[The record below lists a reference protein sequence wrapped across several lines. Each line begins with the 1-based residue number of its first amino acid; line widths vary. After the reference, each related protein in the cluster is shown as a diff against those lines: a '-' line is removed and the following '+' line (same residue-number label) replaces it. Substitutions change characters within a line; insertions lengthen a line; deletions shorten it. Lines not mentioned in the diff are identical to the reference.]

1 MAYSHQFHS
10 SSSSGSGENE
20 TSPSPETY
28 GPEKTTRRSR
38 REKQNRNG
46 DRMAEHPNGPMPQVI
61 HPYPPHSHIHHQA
74 MRSAYEHLPI
84 VYAPHSSSH
93 TNPVQQYR
101 CKYPGCNQVGSGA
114 VENIHV
120 HTCVAIVTC
129 LTMHVLA
136 IDVYVW
142 VHILDDLPVFG

>member
-1 MAYSHQFHS
+1 MAYHQFHS

-38 REKQNRNG
+38 REKQNRNS
-46 DRMAEHPNGPMPQVI
+46 DRMFEHPNGPMPQSI
-61 HPYPPHSHIHHQA
+61 HSYAPHSHIHHQP

-101 CKYPGCNQVGSGA
+101 CKYPGCNQVSAAGTRLNEEHIY
-114 VENIHV
+114 VHV
-120 HTCVAIVTC
+120 YMC
-129 LTMHVLA
+129 
-136 IDVYVW
+136 
-142 VHILDDLPVFG
+142 IL